1 MDQKKRPKIDEVVQ
15 KIGEISSLVLK
26 IPDVDNV
33 WAGMMSHLPKE
44 TGVKLTNQTQTSRNL
59 VYEIT
64 EAMGGMGI
72 GRTVTGG
79 TQLHG
84 QGKSN
89 LCGMFGINSG
99 LRHALA
105 GLTGD
110 RTGREVRDIGAKV
123 VEGLNLRGRTNCTT
137 NIQRQLN
144 MGLYGWIWCF

>member
-1 MDQKKRPKIDEVVQ
+1 MGTEKRPEIDEVVQ
-15 KIGEISSLVLK
+15 KFEEISSLVLQ

-33 WAGMMSHLPKE
+33 WAGMMSDLPE
-44 TGVKLTNQTQTSRNL
+44 ESGVKLTNQTQTSRNL

-105 GLTGD
+105 GLTGN
-110 RTGREVRDIGAKV
+110 RTGREIKDNIGFKAVEEGQISASYEQHEVINKAKHFV
-123 VEGLNLRGRTNCTT
+123 S
-137 NIQRQLN
+137 
-144 MGLYGWIWCF
+144 